1 LIVGSFIK
9 RLPSTISIAK
19 LDLDLQLEQLR
30 SSSWREIQ
38 MDDSS

>member
-1 LIVGSFIK
+1 
-9 RLPSTISIAK
+9 LPSSISIAK